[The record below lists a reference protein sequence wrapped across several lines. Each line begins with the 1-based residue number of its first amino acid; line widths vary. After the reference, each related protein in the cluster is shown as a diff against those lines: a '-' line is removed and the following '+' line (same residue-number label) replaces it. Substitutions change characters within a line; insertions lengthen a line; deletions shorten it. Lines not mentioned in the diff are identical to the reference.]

1 MASILKVNTIQ
12 DATNSTT
19 AISVDTAGRVTTPA
33 RPFFEVRKSGN
44 QTGITATNTS
54 NATIITFNV
63 VGSNVGSHFDTS
75 TGRFTAPVTGVY
87 QFNFSILLQ
96 DIGNSDDGIHVSFF
110 IDGNHQ
116 IYFSR
121 AVGEAAQGY
130 QGYGGYLP
138 VQGSAS
144 FLLSA
149 NSLLDIRTFYA
160 GGGDGF
166 GVYGGTDWSHFSGY
180 LIG

>member
-1 MASILKVNTIQ
+1 MSNLLVQNIKHTNGTTSIT
-12 DATNSTT
+12 
-19 AISVDTAGRVTTPA
+19 VDSSGRFVSPA

-44 QTGITATNTS
+44 QTGITASNTG

-63 VGSNVGSHFDTS
+63 VGANVGSHFDTS
-75 TGRFTAPVTGVY
+75 TSRFTAPVTGVY

-96 DIGNSDDGIHVSFF
+96 DIGNSDDAIHVSFY

-138 VQGSAS
+138 VQGSAA

-149 NSLLDIRTFYA
+149 SSFLDMRVNA
-160 GGGDGF
+160 GGGNIGI
-166 GVYGGTDWSHFSGY
+166 YGSSDWAHFSGY

>member
-44 QTGITATNTS
+44 QTGITANS
-54 NATIITFNV
+54 NGSAAIITFNV

-75 TGRFTAPVTGVY
+75 TSRFTAPVTGVY
-87 QFNFSILLQ
+87 QFNFGILLQ
-96 DIGNSDDGIHVSFF
+96 DVGNSDDGIHVSFF
-110 IDGNHQ
+110 IDGSQ
-116 IYFSR
+116 KTYFSR

-144 FLLSA
+144 YLLSA
-149 NSLLDIRTFYA
+149 NSLLDIRVHYG

-166 GVYGGTDWSHFSGY
+166 GIYGGQDWSHFSGF
-180 LIG
+180 LVG